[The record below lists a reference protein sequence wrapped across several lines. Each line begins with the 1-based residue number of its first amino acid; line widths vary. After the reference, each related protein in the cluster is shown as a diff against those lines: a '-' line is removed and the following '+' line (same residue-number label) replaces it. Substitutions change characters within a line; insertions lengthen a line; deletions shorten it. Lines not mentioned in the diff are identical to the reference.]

1 MPAGRSGS
9 GGGVKGHRV
18 AKSLQFPNV
27 VTDSALGVGAGGVVL
42 RSEVD
47 EVSVLVGEQG
57 PDDHE
62 NGPADG
68 DDGPLLAAASG
79 DPPIPLPEEGVRA
92 AGTDRGLAEDSGQ
105 VAVAVPVPA
114 WPFLRPADSLTP
126 GAKRAQEARCAGV
139 GNRAMS

>member
-1 MPAGRSGS
+1 MRQLPERNRGGHMPAGRSGS
-9 GGGVKGHRV
+9 GGGVEGHRV
-18 AKSLQFPNV
+18 AESLQFPNV

-42 RSEVD
+42 RSEVE

-105 VAVAVPVPA
+105 VAVAVPGA
-114 WPFLRPADSLTP
+114 GMALLAAGGLTDP
-126 GAKRAQEARCAGV
+126 RGE
-139 GNRAMS
+139 